1 MMDWYLFVKIIHII
15 TSTIL
20 FGTGIGIAFFMWWAN
35 KTGDLAAKTYA
46 AKTTVIADLI
56 FTTPSVIIQPI
67 SGIILIKIMGY
78 DFDELW
84 LVLTYIGYSISVI
97 CWLPVIGIQI
107 RLRNLALKAY
117 ANNEELPA
125 EYYKLFK
132 CWFLLGWPAFISLTT
147 IFILMV
153 TKPV

>member
-1 MMDWYLFVKIIHII
+1 MMDWYLLVKTIHILS
-15 TSTIL
+15 STIL

-35 KTGDLAAKTYA
+35 KTGDLAAKVYA
-46 AKTTVIADLI
+46 AKTTVLADFI

-67 SGIILIKIMGY
+67 SGIILIKIRGY

-84 LVLTYIGYSISVI
+84 LVLTYVGYSISAI
-97 CWLPVIGIQI
+97 CWLPVIWIQI
-107 RLRNLALKAY
+107 RLRNLALRAS
-117 ANNEELPA
+117 ANNEELPV

-132 CWFLLGWPAFISLTT
+132 CWFFLGWPAFISLTV

>member
-1 MMDWYLFVKIIHII
+1 MDWYFFVKTIHII

-20 FGTGIGIAFFMWWAN
+20 FGTGIGIAFFMLWAN
-35 KTGDLAAKTYA
+35 KTGDLAAKVYA
-46 AKTTVIADLI
+46 AKTTVLADFI

-84 LVLTYIGYSISVI
+84 LVLTYIGYTISTI
-97 CWLPVIGIQI
+97 CWMPVIWIQI
-107 RLRNLALKAY
+107 RLRNLALRAS
-117 ANNEELPA
+117 ADNEELPP
-125 EYYKLFK
+125 EYYKLFRY
-132 CWFLLGWPAFISLTT
+132 WFLLGWPAFISLTA